1 MGHVNQQGSREN
13 DAICQSRNTS
23 GNEKSLKKLTV
34 RKHVSSKLPG
44 HATAAETTRT
54 LSGRNSLSDPLTKR
68 QLNGQIY
75 SERQE
80 SHRIAEKGKCQ
91 NQMWWQFGMSA
102 LRRG

>member
-1 MGHVNQQGSREN
+1 M
-13 DAICQSRNTS
+13 QSVSLETLLKMKIFEKIDSQETS
-23 GNEKSLKKLTV
+23 
-34 RKHVSSKLPG
+34 LPG

-68 QLNGQIY
+68 QLNGQIH

-80 SHRIAEKGKCQ
+80 SHRIAEEGKCQ